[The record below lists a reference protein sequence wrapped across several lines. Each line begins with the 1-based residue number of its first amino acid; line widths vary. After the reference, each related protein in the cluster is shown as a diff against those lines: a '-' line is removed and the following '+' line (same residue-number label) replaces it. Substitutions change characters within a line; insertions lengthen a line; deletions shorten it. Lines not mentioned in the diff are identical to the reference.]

1 MRVSIEEV
9 RSLCANAFS
18 AHGVAPHQ
26 AEPTIDALLLAE
38 SQGLASHGL
47 SRVPMYLA
55 HVRHRRVN
63 ATAVP
68 KIRKRSP
75 SAVLVDACNGFAFPA
90 CATAVAAAIEQAR
103 QTGISIAAVTNS
115 HHFGVAGNHLLKI
128 SEAGM
133 VGWAM
138 GNSPAAMPAWGGK
151 RAIFGTNPIAAIFPR
166 RQADPLLIDLSL
178 SEVARGK
185 IMVAAKAGKSIPE
198 GWALDAA
205 GNPTTDAKAALTGM
219 MLPMGGA
226 KGAMLALMVEL
237 MATTLT
243 GAHFGAEADS
253 FFIDEGNPPKLGQV
267 FLAIDPE
274 ALAGAETYHARFA
287 DLTAVMLSDP
297 EVRLPGLRRFD
308 LARQAAR
315 DGLECSEDW
324 MAQVRALGNPSGQ
337 RS

>member
-1 MRVSIEEV
+1 MKVSIQEV
-9 RSLCANAFS
+9 RSLCVGAFR

-55 HVRHRRVN
+55 HVRHGRVD
-63 ATAVP
+63 ATALP
-68 KIRKRSP
+68 KIKTRSP
-75 SAVLVDACNGFAFPA
+75 SAVLVDAGNGFAFPA
-90 CATAVAAAIEQAR
+90 CATAIAAAIEQAR

-128 SEAGM
+128 AEAGM

-166 RQADPLLIDLSL
+166 HQTDPLLIDLSL

-185 IMVAAKAGKSIPE
+185 IMVAAKAGKPIPE

-219 MLPMGGA
+219 MLPMGGV

-237 MATTLT
+237 MVTTLT

-253 FFIDEGNPPKLGQV
+253 FFVDQGNAPQLGQV

-274 ALAGAETYHARFA
+274 ALGGGDTYQSRFA
-287 DLTAVMLSDP
+287 DLTTAMLADP

-315 DGLECSEDW
+315 EGLECSEDW
-324 MAQVRALGNPSGQ
+324 ITQVRALGDRSGQ
-337 RS
+337 SS

>member
-1 MRVSIEEV
+1 MIVSIEEV
-9 RSLCANAFS
+9 RSLCANAFR

-38 SQGLASHGL
+38 SQGLTSHGL

-55 HVRHRRVN
+55 HVRHHRVN

-68 KIRKRSP
+68 NIRKRSP
-75 SAVLVDACNGFAFPA
+75 SAVLVDAGNGFAFPA

-103 QTGISIAAVTNS
+103 LTGVSIAAVTNS

-128 SEAGM
+128 AEAGM

-198 GWALDAA
+198 GWALDVA

-237 MATTLT
+237 MVTTLT

-253 FFIDEGNPPKLGQV
+253 FFIDEGNPPELGQV

-274 ALAGAETYHARFA
+274 ALGGAETYHARFA

-324 MAQVRALGNPSGQ
+324 MAQVRALGDPSGQ